1 MRKASVIMSLLA
13 VCTCLCASGLSFDA
27 AQQSFCFNAG
37 YISYNSATGYM
48 KARFGPVEAGS
59 LAGNWHVFSLFD
71 SYSYAWKEHYREE
84 SGAVEGLALDF
95 EEASFFMI
103 RHPSLALGASVRIL
117 GIEFA
122 AAQVWRGEK
131 DDGLFV
137 VHSERSGWQSSV
149 MKLGYSNEYV
159 MARVKLSYGED
170 AGLDVLASGGLSWKG
185 FGVIYTRGAESDVL
199 ALERQSREALRVF
212 LDSGR
217 LYFTFSHVRYGTPVR
232 PGTYREVEGRFEAQL
247 DICDEVAFTSQM
259 KSFFHSDG
267 RWTGEV
273 GFGVRLWGAQAAWSS
288 VDGLSLSYDFGR
300 LTVFMEGDVYGVRY
314 EVEGP
319 WYRMK
324 VGIRSSGSLETAF
337 SFEFP

>member
-27 AQQSFCFNAG
+27 AQQSFRFNAG
-37 YISYNSATGYM
+37 HISYNSATGYM
-48 KARFGPVEAGS
+48 KARFGPLEAGS

-137 VHSERSGWQSSV
+137 VAER
-149 MKLGYSNEYV
+149 E
-159 MARVKLSYGED
+159 
-170 AGLDVLASGGLSWKG
+170 
-185 FGVIYTRGAESDVL
+185 
-199 ALERQSREALRVF
+199 ERLRLF
-212 LDSGR
+212 D
-217 LYFTFSHVRYGTPVR
+217 
-232 PGTYREVEGRFEAQL
+232 
-247 DICDEVAFTSQM
+247 
-259 KSFFHSDG
+259 
-267 RWTGEV
+267 
-273 GFGVRLWGAQAAWSS
+273 
-288 VDGLSLSYDFGR
+288 
-300 LTVFMEGDVYGVRY
+300 
-314 EVEGP
+314 
-319 WYRMK
+319 
-324 VGIRSSGSLETAF
+324 
-337 SFEFP
+337 